1 MSFTTRKKASV
12 FLFTLVLLIEAT
24 QAVLAVPQ
32 EERRP
37 PLPNPVAFLVSQDIY
52 QQDGKQWTRYNLS
65 IENYQAY
72 PNALFAPSPNLPPC
86 GKNTNSAR
94 TWVEIMDQSGKRL
107 YGFCAV
113 GSNSDLTKLW
123 FALESDVIPPSW
135 VYVILNDRLTNT
147 TYKSNLIETTG

>member
-12 FLFTLVLLIEAT
+12 FLFTLVLLMQAT

-32 EERRP
+32 EARP
-37 PLPNPVAFLVSQDIY
+37 KLPNPVAFLVSQDIF

-65 IENYQAY
+65 IDNYQAY
-72 PNALFAPSPNLPPC
+72 PNTLFAPSPNLPPC

-123 FALESDVIPPSW
+123 FALESNVIPPSW